1 MDFNKWKDEDD
12 SEDELGGG
20 GQSED
25 LEEVRTLTLLQQ
37 LWGQQA
43 AKPLTILKWISMRCV
58 LLNQCFI
65 ESSWFC

>member
-25 LEEVRTLTLLQQ
+25 LEEVRKLT
-37 LWGQQA
+37 
-43 AKPLTILKWISMRCV
+43 
-58 LLNQCFI
+58 
-65 ESSWFC
+65 